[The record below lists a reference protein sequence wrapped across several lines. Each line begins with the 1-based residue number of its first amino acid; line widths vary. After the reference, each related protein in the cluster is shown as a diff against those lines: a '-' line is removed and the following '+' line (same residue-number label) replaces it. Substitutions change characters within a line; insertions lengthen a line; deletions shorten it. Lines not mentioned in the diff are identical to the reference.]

1 MPEVYSKIK
10 RKMSQQVYN
19 NDHDLLIA
27 MHERLGML
35 SGQVERLSDSNTKEI
50 AGVKIDLGKLSS
62 ETHTAIKLLADTVNQ
77 ALATKADKKEQ
88 EEVNDDHE
96 SRVRD
101 LEQFRWKA
109 LGIVAAIQFLIGA
122 GLLTLMQ

>member
-1 MPEVYSKIK
+1 
-10 RKMSQQVYN
+10 MSQQVYN